1 MNDSSLPIASPRGYH
16 DFVGLGQLRAH
27 AGKDE
32 GAAMRKVAEQFE
44 AHFIQQMMQTMRAA
58 VEKSDLVDTG
68 SADMFQDM
76 MDKEVSTQMA
86 SRSSMG
92 LADMI
97 MRQWEQR
104 QAAER
109 QPATGAAE
117 PMPLQPAPSPL
128 PLASGQ
134 SPAMALPTAAGKAY
148 QLDGAPA
155 TVKEPRHE

>member
-1 MNDSSLPIASPRGYH
+1 MSDSSVPIASPRSYH

-76 MDKEVSTQMA
+76 MDKEVATQMA

-104 QAAER
+104 QTAER
-109 QPATGAAE
+109 QPSTGATE
-117 PMPLQPAPSPL
+117 PMPLQPAAAPV
-128 PLASGQ
+128 PLADKRAPS
-134 SPAMALPTAAGKAY
+134 MALPSAARKAY
-148 QLDGAPA
+148 QLDAVSAPLR
-155 TVKEPRHE
+155 ESGHE

>member
-1 MNDSSLPIASPRGYH
+1 MSDSSLPIAGPRSYH
-16 DFVGLGQLRAH
+16 DFAGLGQLRAQ

-76 MDKEVSTQMA
+76 MDKEVATQMA

-97 MRQWEQR
+97 MRQWELR

-109 QPATGAAE
+109 QPAKGAVE
-117 PMPLQPAPSPL
+117 PMPLQPSATPL
-128 PLASGQ
+128 PLADGKGA
-134 SPAMALPTAAGKAY
+134 PMPLPSSARKAY
-148 QLDGAPA
+148 QLDGVPA
-155 TVKEPRHE
+155 AVKELRHE

>member
-1 MNDSSLPIASPRGYH
+1 
-16 DFVGLGQLRAH
+16 
-27 AGKDE
+27 
-32 GAAMRKVAEQFE
+32 
-44 AHFIQQMMQTMRAA
+44 
-58 VEKSDLVDTG
+58 
-68 SADMFQDM
+68 
-76 MDKEVSTQMA
+76 MA

-134 SPAMALPTAAGKAY
+134 SPAMALPTTARKAY